1 MKPAGAALDLDKTPA
16 DPPSDERN
24 PSRGRPPDDRP
35 ADDRPAGPDPLHAP
49 DSRPIAP
56 PKKRGASGPGSS
68 GTAAFDGGRLEP
80 APPRRPVPET
90 PMPFLWGYIARRPLM
105 FGTLLLIV
113 TGAASCAVGV
123 QYGMK
128 LIVDAMTMDD
138 RSTRDIWRW
147 LALFIGLIAMES
159 ALWRLGGW
167 LGCRTIVS
175 TGVDIRLDLFDHLA
189 GHPVQFF
196 SDHMAGSLG
205 NRVTATAGASGAI
218 FSCLIWKIMPP
229 CIDFFGAVVVAAT
242 IDLRMAA
249 TLVAAVAAV
258 AGFITIF
265 GSRGKHLHQAYA
277 EQGARVGG
285 EIVDVVANIWSV
297 KAFAARDR
305 EYQRLRAA
313 FGEEASTQQRSWLY
327 LEKAR
332 VLHDLCLLAM
342 AGTILAWA
350 IHSWRAGVSTPGDVV
365 VVSAL
370 TFRILHGSRDLALS
384 LVEASQQIG
393 VIREMLDVM
402 ARPHLIAD
410 APDAVDF
417 VPGAGAIDIRGVHYA
432 YGNGPP
438 VLRGF
443 DLSIPAGQRIGIVG
457 PSGAGKSTLVA
468 LIERLDDV
476 QRGVI
481 AIDGQPIARVRQE
494 SLRHAI
500 AVVPQD
506 IALFH
511 RSVRENIRYGR
522 PEANDA
528 EVEEAA
534 RQAHCHGFIEALS
547 DGYDTVVGERG
558 TRLSGGQRQRIGIAR
573 AFLKDASILILDEA
587 TSALDS
593 ASEAEIQAALGRLM
607 RGRTVIAVAHRLAT
621 VSGFD
626 RIVVLEA
633 GAIREDGPPDVL
645 RQKEGGLFATMWH
658 LQAEGFET
666 P

>member
-1 MKPAGAALDLDKTPA
+1 MSDAGAGLTV
-16 DPPSDERN
+16 E
-24 PSRGRPPDDRP
+24 
-35 ADDRPAGPDPLHAP
+35 
-49 DSRPIAP
+49 AP
-56 PKKRGASGPGSS
+56 PRATFPVNGVNGVDGA
-68 GTAAFDGGRLEP
+68 GTAAGHRAGPQARAGTPPTDAK
-80 APPRRPVPET
+80 APPPLPPPRPSSGPPATGPSGATPGRKVPGT
-90 PMPFLWGYIARRPLM
+90 PIPFLWGYIARRRLM

-138 RSTRDIWRW
+138 RSTQEIWRW
-147 LALFIGLIAMES
+147 LALFIALIAAES

-189 GHPVQFF
+189 GHPMQFF
-196 SDHMAGSLG
+196 SDHMAGALG

-218 FSCLIWKIMPP
+218 FSGLIWKIMPP
-229 CIDFFGAVVVAAT
+229 CIDFVGAVVVAAT

-249 TLVAAVAAV
+249 TLVAAVA
-258 AGFITIF
+258 GFITFF
-265 GSRGKHLHQAYA
+265 GSRGRPLHQAYA

-285 EIVDVVANIWSV
+285 EIVDVVANMWSV
-297 KAFAARDR
+297 KAFAARER
-305 EYQRLRAA
+305 EYRRLRDA
-313 FGEEASTQQRSWLY
+313 FEEEAGTQRRSWLY

-342 AGTILAWA
+342 AGTMLAWA
-350 IHSWRAGVSTPGDVV
+350 IQSWRTGASTPGDVV

-384 LVEASQQIG
+384 LVEATQQLG
-393 VIREMLDVM
+393 VIREMLNVI

-417 VPGAGAIDIRGVHYA
+417 VPGAGAVEVRGVHYA
-432 YGNGPP
+432 YGDGPP
-438 VLRGF
+438 VLSGF

-476 QRGVI
+476 QRGSI
-481 AIDGQPIARVRQE
+481 AIDGQPIAGVRQE
-494 SLRHAI
+494 SLRRAI

-511 RSVRENIRYGR
+511 RTVRENIRYGR
-522 PEANDA
+522 PEASDA
-528 EVEEAA
+528 EVERAA
-534 RQAHCHGFIEALS
+534 RLAHCHDFIEALAH
-547 DGYDTVVGERG
+547 GYDTVVGERG

-593 ASEAEIQAALGRLM
+593 ASEAEIQNALGRLM

-633 GAIREDGPPDVL
+633 GAIREDGAPDVL
-645 RQKEGGLFATMWH
+645 RDREGGLFATMWQ